1 LRALA
6 MAHMQGTETVADPVA
21 QLRKFL
27 TLRVVVATLL
37 LGAGAVLYF
46 RHGAREQAFFLLA
59 VTTIVY
65 FHTFFYHL
73 LLRRLAG
80 WLRPLKAALLVF
92 DMVAASAVVAETG
105 GQSSPYIF
113 LFAILILVGSVMF
126 SKTVSYATAAVTWL
140 LYLGIIAYQLHT
152 AQAPVEVA
160 GGAAGPWFD
169 VRLLYTMLTL
179 VGFIII
185 AMLGGYLSELSRAT
199 HRELRV
205 QSESLRTLRNL
216 HENILQ
222 SITSGVLTLDLE
234 GRIISVNRMALRL
247 LGMAEERELL
257 GTHIGRLLPDVDLRN
272 MSVWRR
278 GEVTYRSPDGRRL
291 ILGMSSSVLRDTDGT
306 VMGHIIV
313 FQDLTDI
320 KELEQRLNQSERLAL
335 LGQLAA
341 GLAHEIRNPLSAISG
356 ALEMIG
362 DRKWVSEEDKRLV
375 MLANKEVE
383 KLNYLLED
391 FLILTFPSNNPDYP
405 VDVNELIRETV
416 DSFLTAVRM
425 KALEIELALEEG
437 EICVVANP
445 HRFKQVI
452 WNLLQNAKQ
461 AMPDGGS
468 IVIETAA
475 RDGKAVIKVSDE
487 GCGIDSEVLPR
498 IFEPFFTTKDVGT
511 GLGLAIAQKV
521 IGGYNGTIDVL
532 ATGKEGTT
540 FVIELPLCEGRVVA
554 GGKEGVAVS

>member
-1 LRALA
+1 MRALA